1 MKYLT
6 PGPIQLPD
14 FVLKAAYRQ
23 PAFHRSEEFKQ
34 TLKSV
39 LEKMSKV
46 YGGIPVIM
54 PGTGTLA
61 VDTMVYNYVN
71 PGERV
76 LAVIFGEF
84 GRRLAA
90 SLKSRGAEVVEWEVE
105 APPAPDELDD
115 KLRRIGPVTAV
126 ALVHNETSMGI
137 AYKDLAKVADV
148 AKSHGALLLVDS
160 VSGMPAEP
168 LPPGIDV
175 VATASHKAFMAP
187 PGAAILYLNAEPRAK
202 SGVPPAMDLR
212 GYLKVPSTLDTPYT
226 PPISVIYSLEA
237 SLEYILGLGL
247 ERYAEIH
254 KERMDLLY
262 GNVKLGAVPRPQ
274 HRSNT
279 VAAFYCDDV
288 KSALKALREAGY
300 VASAGMGHL
309 KDKVVRVG
317 VMGDVTRDDIIKVAE
332 VLNNVAR
339 R

>member
-23 PAFHRSEEFKQ
+23 PAFHRSDEFKQ

-39 LEKMSKV
+39 LDKMSKV
-46 YGGIPVIM
+46 YGGTPVVM

-76 LAVIFGEF
+76 LAIIFGEF
-84 GRRLAA
+84 GKRLAA
-90 SLKSRGAEVVEWEVE
+90 SLKSRGAEVIEWEVE
-105 APPAPDELDD
+105 APPAPDEVDD
-115 KLRRIGPVTAV
+115 RLRRAGPVAAV
-126 ALVHNETSMGI
+126 VLVHNETSMGI
-137 AYKDLAKVADV
+137 AYKDLAKVIDV
-148 AKSHGALLLVDS
+148 VKSHGALLLVDS

-187 PGAAILYLNAEPRAK
+187 PGAAILFLNAEPRAK
-202 SGVPPAMDLR
+202 AGVPPAMDLR

-226 PPISVIYSLEA
+226 PPIPVIYSLEA

-247 ERYAEIH
+247 ARYAEIH
-254 KERMDLLY
+254 KERMDVLY
-262 GNVKLGAVPRPQ
+262 GGVKLRPVPKPE

-279 VAAFYCDDV
+279 VAAFYCNDV
-288 KSALKALREAGY
+288 KLALKALRDAGY

-309 KDKVVRVG
+309 KDKVIRIG
-317 VMGDVTRDDIIKVAE
+317 VMGDVSKDDLTKVAE

-339 R
+339 E

>member
-46 YGGIPVIM
+46 YGGTPVIM

-71 PGERV
+71 PGEKV
-76 LAVIFGEF
+76 LAIIFGEF

-90 SLKSRGAEVVEWEVE
+90 SLRSRGADVVEWEVE
-105 APPAPDELDD
+105 APPRPDEVDD
-115 KLRRIGPVTAV
+115 RMRKIGPVAAV
-126 ALVHNETSMGI
+126 AVVHNETSMGI
-137 AYKDLAKVADV
+137 AYKDLARLVDV
-148 AKSHGALLLVDS
+148 VKSHGALLLVDS

-168 LPPGIDV
+168 LPPGVDV

-187 PGAAILYLNAEPRAK
+187 PGAAILYLNVEPRAK

-212 GYLKVPSTLDTPYT
+212 GYLKVPSTLETPYT
-226 PPISVIYSLEA
+226 PPIPVIYSLEA

-247 ERYAEIH
+247 DRYVEIH
-254 KERMDLLY
+254 RERMDLLY
-262 GNVKLGAVPRPQ
+262 GNVKLDPIPKPQ
-274 HRSNT
+274 YRSNT
-279 VAAFYCDDV
+279 VAAFYCNDP
-288 KSALKALREAGY
+288 KAALKALRAAGY

-309 KDKVVRVG
+309 KDRSIRIG
-317 VMGDVTRDDIIKVAE
+317 VMGDVTKDDIMKVAE

-339 R
+339 K

>member
-39 LEKMSKV
+39 LDKMSKV
-46 YGGIPVIM
+46 YGGTPVIM

-71 PGERV
+71 PGEKV
-76 LAVIFGEF
+76 LAIIFGEF

-90 SLKSRGAEVVEWEVE
+90 SLRSRGADVVEWEVE
-105 APPAPDELDD
+105 APPAPDEVDD
-115 KLRRIGPVTAV
+115 KLRRIGPATAV

-137 AYKDLAKVADV
+137 AYKDLAKVVDV
-148 AKSHGALLLVDS
+148 VKSHGALLLVDS

-168 LPPGIDV
+168 LPPGVDV

-187 PGAAILYLNAEPRAK
+187 PGAAILYLNVEPRARA
-202 SGVPPAMDLR
+202 GVPPAMDLR

-247 ERYAEIH
+247 ERYVDMH
-254 KERMDLLY
+254 RERVDVLY
-262 GNVKLGAVPRPQ
+262 GNLKLQPVPRPQ

-279 VAAFYCDDV
+279 VAAFYCGDV
-288 KSALKALREAGY
+288 KMALKALRDAGY
-300 VASAGMGHL
+300 VASAGMGPL
-309 KDKVVRVG
+309 KDKTIRIG
-317 VMGDVTRDDIIKVAE
+317 VMGDVTKDDLIKVVE

-339 R
+339 K

>member
-46 YGGIPVIM
+46 YGGTPVIM

-71 PGERV
+71 PGEKV
-76 LAVIFGEF
+76 LAIIFGEF

-90 SLKSRGAEVVEWEVE
+90 SLRSRGADVVEWEVE
-105 APPAPDELDD
+105 APPRPDEVDD
-115 KLRRIGPVTAV
+115 RMRKIGPVAAV
-126 ALVHNETSMGI
+126 AVVHNETSMGI
-137 AYKDLAKVADV
+137 AYKDLARLVDV
-148 AKSHGALLLVDS
+148 VKSHGALLLVDS

-168 LPPGIDV
+168 LPPGVDV

-187 PGAAILYLNAEPRAK
+187 PGAAILYLNVEPRAK

-212 GYLKVPSTLDTPYT
+212 GYLKVPSTLETPYT
-226 PPISVIYSLEA
+226 PPIPVIYSLEA

-247 ERYAEIH
+247 DRYVEIH
-254 KERMDLLY
+254 RERMDLLY
-262 GNVKLGAVPRPQ
+262 GNVKLDPIPKPQ
-274 HRSNT
+274 YRSNT
-279 VAAFYCDDV
+279 VAAFYCNDP
-288 KSALKALREAGY
+288 KAALTALRAAGY

-309 KDKVVRVG
+309 KDRSIRIG
-317 VMGDVTRDDIIKVAE
+317 VMGDVTKDDIMKVAE

-339 R
+339 K

>member
-14 FVLKAAYRQ
+14 FVIKAMYRQ

-34 TLKSV
+34 SLKSV
-39 LEKMSKV
+39 LDRISKV
-46 YGGIPVIM
+46 YSGTPVIM

-71 PGERV
+71 PGDRV
-76 LAVIFGEF
+76 LSIVFGEF
-84 GRRLAA
+84 GKRLTA
-90 SLKSRGAEVVEWEVE
+90 SLRSRGAEVYEWEVQR
-105 APPAPDELDD
+105 PPEPEEVDD
-115 KLRRIGPVTAV
+115 KIRKMGEVKAV

-137 AYKDLAKVADV
+137 AYKQLAKVADV
-148 AKSHGALLLVDS
+148 VKSHGALLLVDS

-187 PGAAILYLNAEPRAK
+187 PGAAILFLNAEPAAR
-202 SGVPPAMDLR
+202 SGVPPAMDLK

-226 PPISVIYSLEA
+226 PPISVIYALEA

-247 ERYAEIH
+247 ERYVEMH
-254 KERMDLLY
+254 RERMDLLY
-262 GNVKLGAVPRPQ
+262 GSVKLKPVPEPRF
-274 HRSNT
+274 RSNT
-279 VAAFYCDDV
+279 VAAFFVNDV
-288 KSALKALREAGY
+288 KSALKSLRDAGY
-300 VASAGMGHL
+300 VASAGMGPY

-317 VMGDVTRDDIIKVAE
+317 VMGDVTREDILKVAE
-332 VLNNVAR
+332 VLNNVA
-339 R
+339 